1 MLTDEWVMISHGG
14 LCRRLVSVVDMV
26 DYHIVVMMLTVWLQD
41 AYDTY
46 AVDPSRPR
54 GRAVIIANSKFSGA
68 TTLTERKGTEVD
80 VRRLKSVF
88 EGLSFEVDVYNNLLS
103 QVSNTVLLRIHW
115 TLSMLLYYTL
125 CKSL

>member
-1 MLTDEWVMISHGG
+1 
-14 LCRRLVSVVDMV
+14 MV

-68 TTLTERKGTEVD
+68 ITLTERKGTQVD

-103 QVSNTVLLRIHW
+103 HVSNTVLLRIHW
-115 TLSMLLYYTL
+115 TLPMLLYHTL
-125 CKSL
+125 CRSL